1 MEEVLIV
8 ETVGGLEYQR
18 RQQEEEE
25 EFRSELWEDKIVVV
39 DTDLRHGAL
48 LAHDGVDKAS
58 E

>member
-1 MEEVLIV
+1 MLIV
-8 ETVGGLEYQR
+8 KTVGGLEYQR

-25 EFRSELWEDKIVVV
+25 EFRSELRKDEIIVV
-39 DTDLRHGAL
+39 DADLRHGTL